1 MKITKFVITLALP
14 LFIFSQDKNET
25 YENEKHKRMQ
35 SRKIAY
41 ISDNLE
47 LSPNQA
53 ELFWPMYN
61 LYNSQMLSA
70 RVNKKKVLRNYNKN
84 QSSMDNT
91 ELGFIINDLLKAD
104 QEYLDLKIKFVKQ
117 FSKII
122 SNRQI
127 IELHQSE
134 EGFKKELLRKIKKGD
149 KRSSD
154 YPLSPPPRTKNEGK
168 LLQDPSLLVILNQ

>member
-1 MKITKFVITLALP
+1 MKITKFVIILALP

-25 YENEKHKRMQ
+25 FKNEKHKRMQ

-61 LYNSQMLSA
+61 LYSSEMNSV

-91 ELGFIINDLLKAD
+91 ELGFIIDGLLKV
-104 QEYLDLKIKFVKQ
+104 EKENL
-117 FSKII
+117 
-122 SNRQI
+122 
-127 IELHQSE
+127 ELNSRRL
-134 EGFKKELLRKIKKGD
+134 FL
-149 KRSSD
+149 
-154 YPLSPPPRTKNEGK
+154 TGK
-168 LLQDPSLLVILNQ
+168 LLNLTHQKRVLRKSS

>member
-1 MKITKFVITLALP
+1 MKITKFVIILALP

-25 YENEKHKRMQ
+25 YKNEKHKRMQ

-61 LYNSQMLSA
+61 LYSSEMQSVL
-70 RVNKKKVLRNYNKN
+70 VNKKKALRNYNKN

-91 ELGFIINDLLKAD
+91 ELGFIIDGLLKV
-104 QEYLDLKIKFVKQ
+104 EKENLELKIKFLKQ

-168 LLQDPSLLVILNQ
+168 

>member
-1 MKITKFVITLALP
+1 
-14 LFIFSQDKNET
+14 
-25 YENEKHKRMQ
+25 
-35 SRKIAY
+35 
-41 ISDNLE
+41 
-47 LSPNQA
+47 
-53 ELFWPMYN
+53 
-61 LYNSQMLSA
+61 
-70 RVNKKKVLRNYNKN
+70 
-84 QSSMDNT
+84 MDNT
-91 ELGFIINDLLKAD
+91 ELGFIIDGLLKV
-104 QEYLDLKIKFVKQ
+104 EKENLELKIKFLKQ

-168 LLQDPSLLVILNQ
+168 